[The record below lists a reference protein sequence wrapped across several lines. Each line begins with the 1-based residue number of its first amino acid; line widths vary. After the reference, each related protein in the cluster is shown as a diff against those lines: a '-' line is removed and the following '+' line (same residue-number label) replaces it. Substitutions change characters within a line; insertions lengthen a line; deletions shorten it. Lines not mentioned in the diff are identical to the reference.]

1 MVRLSIAGIIGA
13 SCMMVFFTL
22 GAASGVHADEPEAA
36 SPEPT
41 ELQQR
46 IDFGNAQ
53 ILGQQIKSG
62 AVYLMHRKKSDIKN
76 MLEVRQHYREE
87 IKDDFNLGGTAITQH
102 TVQTSMGSD
111 P

>member
-1 MVRLSIAGIIGA
+1 MIRSVTTSFIRLILFTMVL
-13 SCMMVFFTL
+13 CL
-22 GAASGVHADEPEAA
+22 ASGPACAEDPAPPA
-36 SPEPT
+36 PQSG

-62 AVYLMHRKKSDIKN
+62 VVYLMHRKKSDIKN

-87 IKDDFNLGGTAITQH
+87 IKDDFDLGGTAIVGRTAKAPMK
-102 TVQTSMGSD
+102 TD
-111 P
+111 R